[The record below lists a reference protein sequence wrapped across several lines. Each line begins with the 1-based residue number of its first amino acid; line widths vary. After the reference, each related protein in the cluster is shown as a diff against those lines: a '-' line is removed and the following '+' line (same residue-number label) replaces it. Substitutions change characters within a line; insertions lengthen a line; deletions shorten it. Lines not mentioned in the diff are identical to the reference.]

1 MDIKILFNQYLNLSY
16 NDLIKSSKESLEYII
31 PQLRLILNSEEDVSL
46 VLIYFTSALLSAD
59 TTASE
64 KEIMFLSDLL
74 SLSKEEIKA
83 MYKIGLVDEITIVID
98 HLFDSLN
105 PGLKTHLLNYC
116 LCFMAVD
123 GNIDNKEITFVEK
136 LVSE

>member
-1 MDIKILFNQYLNLSY
+1 MDIKILLNQYTNLSY
-16 NDLIKSSKESLEYII
+16 DDLIKSSKESLEYII
-31 PQLRLILNSEEDVSL
+31 PQLKLILNSEEDVSQ
-46 VLIYFTSALLSAD
+46 VLIYFTSVLLSAD
-59 TTASE
+59 STATE
-64 KEIMFLSDLL
+64 KEIMFLSDLF
-74 SLSKEEIKA
+74 SLSNDEIKA

-123 GNIDNKEITFVEK
+123 GNIDNKEIAFVEK

>member
-59 TTASE
+59 TT
-64 KEIMFLSDLL
+64 KFMWLS
-74 SLSKEEIKA
+74 
-83 MYKIGLVDEITIVID
+83 VIRN
-98 HLFDSLN
+98 S
-105 PGLKTHLLNYC
+105 
-116 LCFMAVD
+116 
-123 GNIDNKEITFVEK
+123 
-136 LVSE
+136 